1 MSSEPQEGSVR
12 EHLTAA
18 EGTMSSLQSLRELIS
33 ERLAAAAEEI
43 FRLCEGTIVQY
54 EEELCRQRR
63 LLDVAWK
70 PQLQLHDIHLPL
82 YYQKRDEDVRNQ
94 ERSSCVEQQENPE
107 PPQIKEE
114 PEEPEPELV
123 KEEQDELC
131 IRREEEQLDLK
142 QDADASM
149 EIPAHEEHDHSEA
162 HLKND
167 QRKERSRVQ
176 SVGRSRMSESR
187 DSGVGSKSRRPA
199 LLVEGLKLTQIKG
212 GKQSTVSSSIT
223 VTQTVSEQ
231 TPFLC
236 KECNKSFEN
245 KSLFTMHLESHT
257 GRKPLSCK
265 ECNKSYRDTCSLRV
279 HMRTHTGERPFSCKH
294 CGKTFTMKGNLKIH
308 IRTHTGEKPFECG
321 ECGKCFRHRSHLRTH
336 SRTHT
341 GEKPFTCVVCQKHF
355 RQSSN
360 LRIHMWTHS
369 DRRPFPCNRCERS
382 FYQKSH
388 LRDHMKSHSEE
399 CVQ

>member
-1 MSSEPQEGSVR
+1 ISPYFCVVKAIQKDPLSNALLQP
-12 EHLTAA
+12 
-18 EGTMSSLQSLRELIS
+18 SSLHLFVL
-33 ERLAAAAEEI
+33 
-43 FRLCEGTIVQY
+43 
-54 EEELCRQRR
+54 
-63 LLDVAWK
+63 
-70 PQLQLHDIHLPL
+70 LPL
-82 YYQKRDEDVRNQ
+82 HH
-94 ERSSCVEQQENPE
+94 
-107 PPQIKEE
+107 
-114 PEEPEPELV
+114 
-123 KEEQDELC
+123 
-131 IRREEEQLDLK
+131 QLII
-142 QDADASM
+142 SFS
-149 EIPAHEEHDHSEA
+149 P
-162 HLKND
+162 D
-167 QRKERSRVQ
+167 QRSRVQ

-236 KECNKSFEN
+236 
-245 KSLFTMHLESHT
+245 
-257 GRKPLSCK
+257 RKP
-265 ECNKSYRDTCSLRV
+265 
-279 HMRTHTGERPFSCKH
+279 PFSCKH

-341 GEKPFTCVVCQKHF
+341 GEKPF
-355 RQSSN
+355 
-360 LRIHMWTHS
+360 
-369 DRRPFPCNRCERS
+369 PCNRCERS

-399 CVQ
+399 CVHHEALNVGEYRARNSSRCEQAFSQ